1 MFEKFYQADN
11 RSNVGGL
18 GLGLGLAIASRIIA
32 LHQGRITMVSNPA
45 DHTTFTVY
53 LPSKGS
59 AK

>member
-1 MFEKFYQADN
+1 M
-11 RSNVGGL
+11 
-18 GLGLGLAIASRIIA
+18 ASRIIA
-32 LHQGRITMVSNPA
+32 LHQGHITVVSNPA